1 MPVIETTTD
10 LILTSNSSVAKGK
23 VKIGTSAY
31 DETNNRL
38 GLRTS
43 SPTADLSFGGETNF
57 VVRQEREATIDE
69 GGRDLTLQA
78 GGAATGGTDL
88 AGGALKL
95 AGGIA
100 TGSGSST
107 VQVLVATGG
116 GAGTD
121 DRSPALLATFASAG
135 LTFAGAAS
143 VALAQAAANTAG
155 GALSVV
161 GGAANGTDK
170 AGGDLTLSSGA
181 STGTGVSKVLVKT
194 SPAGSTGAAANTLT
208 TSLEVRGDGTVVA
221 GHQAALLAQ
230 GATAGFLMIPAV
242 DTGDPNGTPASI
254 PTGQVPITFCKV
266 TGKLAVWD
274 GSAWKLFSP
283 DGP

>member
-1 MPVIETTTD
+1 MGLIESTFDVT
-10 LILTSNSSVAKGK
+10 ITSNSTATKGFVK
-23 VKIGTSAY
+23 VGSSAY

-38 GLRTS
+38 GLRTLA
-43 SPTADLSFGGETNF
+43 PTADLSFGGEANF
-57 VVRQEREATIDE
+57 TARQEREATIDE

-78 GGAATGGTDL
+78 GG
-88 AGGALKL
+88 GALKL

-100 TGSGSST
+100 TGSGAST
-107 VQVLVATGG
+107 VQVLVATAG

-121 DRSPALLATFASAG
+121 DRAPALLATFASAG

-194 SPAGSTGAAANTLT
+194 SPAGSTGAAANTPT
-208 TSLEVRGDGTVVA
+208 TALEVRGDGTVIA
-221 GHQAALLAQ
+221 GRQAALLAQ
-230 GATAGFLMIPAV
+230 DATAGFLMIPAV
-242 DTGDPNGTPASI
+242 ATGDPNGTPANL
-254 PTGQVPITFCKV
+254 PTGQVALTFCPV

-274 GSAWKLFSP
+274 GSAWKLYSP